1 MRLFLECKPDET
13 LAVALGV
20 PSHAIIHCHGKGKV
34 SKNLR
39 KNSGVTGLVDE
50 DAGRTET
57 PTLKKYADVSSGHGV
72 KLKQDK
78 EQNNRLV
85 VVCPKLED
93 WVIETAKASGVKMTK
108 YNLSENPNA
117 LHADINYR
125 LPNFQRLLAELLEQK
140 SPRLLHLKALLEGKN
155 G

>member
-20 PSHAIIHCHGKGKV
+20 PSRAIIHCHGKGKV

-39 KNSGVTGLVDE
+39 NNSDVTGLVDE
-50 DAGRTET
+50 DAGMTET
-57 PTLKKYADVSSGHGV
+57 PTLRKFVEINSNHDLRL
-72 KLKQDK
+72 KLDK
-78 EQNNRLV
+78 AQNNRLV

-93 WVIETAKASGVKMTK
+93 WVIETAKASSVKMTK
-108 YNLSENPNA
+108 YNLTENPNA

-125 LPNFQRLLAELLEQK
+125 LPNFQRLLAELLDQK
-140 SPRLLHLKALLEGKN
+140 SPRLLCLKALLSGKN
-155 G
+155 E

>member
-13 LAVALGV
+13 LAAALGV
-20 PSHAIIHCHGKGKV
+20 PSRTIVHCHGKGRV

-39 KNSGVTGLVDE
+39 NNSGVTGLVDE

-57 PTLKKYADVSSGHGV
+57 PTLKRYTEVSTGHGV
-72 KLKQDK
+72 ILKQDK
-78 EQNNRLV
+78 AQKNRLV

-93 WVIETAKASGVKMTK
+93 WVIETAKASGVKMAK
-108 YNLSENPNA
+108 FNLSENPNA

-125 LPNFQRLLAELLEQK
+125 LPNFQRLLAELLGQK
-140 SPRLLHLKALLEGKN
+140 SPRLLHLKALLSGKDE
-155 G
+155 